1 MPDLQGIRIACSGC
15 GAVVDPSGTL
25 PFRCPNAMDGDDIDH
40 VIARHLTRVPAR
52 PDKRSDN
59 PFLRYRHRL
68 LAHHLALELGLGDDG
83 FGAIVEDL
91 DSAVA
96 RVEGHGFSVTPFFR
110 ATGLEAAVGA
120 PSRTEIWIKDETE
133 NVGGS
138 HKARHLM
145 GVMLY
150 LRVLEVTGAPLA
162 AGLRDRRLAIASC
175 GNAALAAAVIARAT
189 DWPIDVFVPS
199 DAEPAVIQQLAD
211 LGVTLNIVRRESG
224 QTGDPCYLAF
234 RQAVAAGSLPF
245 GVQGNENGLALEGG
259 HTLGWEMAEAL
270 IDAEATVDLLFV
282 QVGGGA
288 LGTACLRGL
297 REALPG
303 SVDLP
308 RLFTVQTIGAHPLKL
323 AFEVF
328 KSEHRGG
335 KLDLALKRAAR
346 ERSRY
351 MRCWDKVPRSVA
363 HGILDD
369 ETYDWLALVEGMAS
383 TGGDAL
389 VATEDELCEANRR
402 ACEATEINASHTGT
416 AGLAGLIGLLR
427 RTPMRHVRA
436 AVLFT
441 GVERQ

>member
-1 MPDLQGIRIACSGC
+1 MRVVCAGC
-15 GAVVDPSGTL
+15 GALVDPSETL
-25 PFRCPNAMDGDDIDH
+25 PFRCPNAMDGDGIDH
-40 VIARHLTRVPAR
+40 VIARHLTQPPAP
-52 PDKRSDN
+52 PDRMSDN
-59 PFLRYRHRL
+59 PFLRYRQRL
-68 LAHHLALELGLGDDG
+68 LAHHLALELGLGDED

-96 RVEGHGFSVTPFFR
+96 GVDGHGFHVTPFFR
-110 ATGLEAAVGA
+110 ADGLAAAAGLS
-120 PSRTEIWIKDETE
+120 PNTEIWVKDETG

-145 GVMLY
+145 GVMVY
-150 LRVLEVTGAPLA
+150 LRVLEVAGAPLA
-162 AGLRDRRLAIASC
+162 AGLRERRLAIASC
-175 GNAALAAAVIARAT
+175 GNAALAAAVVARAT

-199 DAEPAVIQQLAD
+199 DAEPAVIRQLAE
-211 LGVTLNIVRRESG
+211 LGATLNVTRRHSSEG
-224 QTGDPCYLAF
+224 GDPCYLAF

-259 HTLGWEMAEAL
+259 HTLGWEMAETLA
-270 IDAEATVDLLFV
+270 DAVASVDLLFV

-288 LGTACLRGL
+288 MGAACFRGL

-303 SVDLP
+303 IMDPP
-308 RLFTVQTIGAHPLKL
+308 RLFTVQTMGAHPLKL
-323 AFEVF
+323 AFDRF
-328 KSEHRGG
+328 NSEHTGG
-335 KLDLALKRAAR
+335 ELDIALRRAAR

-351 MRCWDKVPRSVA
+351 MRCWDTVPRSVA

-369 ETYDWLALVEGMAS
+369 ETYDWLALVEGMTS

-389 VATEDELCEANRR
+389 VATEDELRKANRLAR
-402 ACEATEINASHTGT
+402 RTTGINASHTGT

-427 RTPMRHVRA
+427 LSPMPRARA

-441 GVERQ
+441 GVERN